1 MLSDA
6 TWARGDGGREV
17 GSGLNCGV
25 MTVMKNLLRVPT
37 VLLLASIGLTGCV
50 GLQPAPMYRLDSG
63 TTEVPERI
71 DGAAV
76 LLAPVTLADYLQRDA
91 LLQRLA
97 DGSLAAD
104 DQQARWAG
112 SLKADIEQLMLR
124 QLAWRL
130 DTQSLVLGPA
140 DEGFAPEVQIEL
152 SITRLDSGP
161 AYPAVL
167 EAQWRLRDKAGKHL
181 GSRLVRLQEEHL
193 GTTADQVRA
202 QSALL
207 QRLSEMVAGAVEP
220 ALVAKT
226 PPAGSGQATGEQ
238 VGRTAGTAHSGGRAD
253 PNRPGSLPLLTPLS
267 GEVRLKKPDW

>member
-1 MLSDA
+1 
-6 TWARGDGGREV
+6 
-17 GSGLNCGV
+17 
-25 MTVMKNLLRVPT
+25 MKNLLRVPT

-50 GLQPAPMYRLDSG
+50 GLQPTPMYRLDSG
-63 TTEVPERI
+63 TTEVPERSMARPCCWRRLPLPI
-71 DGAAV
+71 ICSAM
-76 LLAPVTLADYLQRDA
+76 RCCSS
-91 LLQRLA
+91 LA

-161 AYPAVL
+161 AFPAVL

-226 PPAGSGQATGEQ
+226 PPAGAGQATGEQ

-253 PNRPGSLPLLTPLS
+253 PNRPGSLPLLT
-267 GEVRLKKPDW
+267 R

>member
-6 TWARGDGGREV
+6 TWARGDGGRRV
-17 GSGLNCGV
+17 ASGLNCGV

-50 GLQPAPMYRLDSG
+50 GLQPAPMYRTDSG

-76 LLAPVTLADYLQRDA
+76 LLAPVTPADYLQRDA

-124 QLAWRL
+124 QLAWRP
-130 DTQSLVLGPA
+130 DTQSTVLGRRR
-140 DEGFAPEVQIEL
+140 
-152 SITRLDSGP
+152 RLRAGGTDR
-161 AYPAVL
+161 AVHHPPRFRACVPGGTF

-207 QRLSEMVAGAVEP
+207 QRLSEMVAGAVEA

-226 PPAGSGQATGEQ
+226 PKPAPAKPQ
-238 VGRTAGTAHSGGRAD
+238 VSKSAEPPAPRIPAAEPIRTDTKSSASDTA
-253 PNRPGSLPLLTPLS
+253 
-267 GEVRLKKPDW
+267 EW

>member
-1 MLSDA
+1 
-6 TWARGDGGREV
+6 
-17 GSGLNCGV
+17 
-25 MTVMKNLLRVPT
+25 MTVMKNLLRVPG
-37 VLLLASIGLTGCV
+37 VLLLVSIGLTGCI

-63 TTEVPERI
+63 TSEVPERT
-71 DGAAV
+71 DGASV

-97 DGSLAAD
+97 DGSLAGNA
-104 DQQARWAG
+104 QQARWAG
-112 SLKADIEQLMLR
+112 SLKADIEQLLLR
-124 QLAWRL
+124 QLAWQL

-161 AYPAVL
+161 EYPAVL

-181 GSRLVRLQEEHL
+181 GSRLVRLQEEHQ
-193 GTTADQVRA
+193 GSAADQVRA
-202 QSALL
+202 QSLLL

-226 PPAGSGQATGEQ
+226 PPKPAPAKPQ
-238 VGRTAGTAHSGGRAD
+238 VNRSAEAPAPRIPTAEPIRTD
-253 PNRPGSLPLLTPLS
+253 M
-267 GEVRLKKPDW
+267 EVFRF

>member
-1 MLSDA
+1 
-6 TWARGDGGREV
+6 
-17 GSGLNCGV
+17 
-25 MTVMKNLLRVPT
+25 
-37 VLLLASIGLTGCV
+37 
-50 GLQPAPMYRLDSG
+50 
-63 TTEVPERI
+63 
-71 DGAAV
+71 
-76 LLAPVTLADYLQRDA
+76 
-91 LLQRLA
+91 
-97 DGSLAAD
+97 
-104 DQQARWAG
+104 
-112 SLKADIEQLMLR
+112 
-124 QLAWRL
+124 
-130 DTQSLVLGPA
+130 QSLVLGPA

-226 PPAGSGQATGEQ
+226 PP
-238 VGRTAGTAHSGGRAD
+238 
-253 PNRPGSLPLLTPLS
+253 
-267 GEVRLKKPDW
+267 

>member
-1 MLSDA
+1 M
-6 TWARGDGGREV
+6 
-17 GSGLNCGV
+17 N
-25 MTVMKNLLRVPT
+25 VMKNVLRVPT
-37 VLLLASIGLTGCV
+37 VLLLASIGLTGCI

-63 TTEVPERI
+63 SSELPERT

-104 DQQARWAG
+104 AQQARWAG
-112 SLKADIEQLMLR
+112 SLKADVEQLLLR

-140 DEGFAPEVQIEL
+140 DAGFTPDVQIEL

-161 AYPAVL
+161 QFPAVL

-181 GSRLVRLQEEHL
+181 GSRLVRLQEEHE
-193 GTTADQVRA
+193 GSATDQVRA
-202 QSALL
+202 QSLLL
-207 QRLSEMVAGAVEP
+207 QRLSEMIAGAVEP

-226 PPAGSGQATGEQ
+226 PPKPAPARPQ
-238 VGRTAGTAHSGGRAD
+238 VSKSAETPAPRIPAVEPIRTD
-253 PNRPGSLPLLTPLS
+253 M
-267 GEVRLKKPDW
+267 EVFRF

>member
-1 MLSDA
+1 
-6 TWARGDGGREV
+6 
-17 GSGLNCGV
+17 
-25 MTVMKNLLRVPT
+25 
-37 VLLLASIGLTGCV
+37 
-50 GLQPAPMYRLDSG
+50 
-63 TTEVPERI
+63 
-71 DGAAV
+71 
-76 LLAPVTLADYLQRDA
+76 
-91 LLQRLA
+91 
-97 DGSLAAD
+97 
-104 DQQARWAG
+104 
-112 SLKADIEQLMLR
+112 MLR

-226 PPAGSGQATGEQ
+226 PPAGSGPQ
-238 VGRTAGTAHSGGRAD
+238 VSKSAEPPAPRIPAAEPIRTD
-253 PNRPGSLPLLTPLS
+253 L
-267 GEVRLKKPDW
+267 EVFRF